1 MTVTIRLAT
10 PADVE
15 VLFDI
20 RTSVVQNHL
29 SREQLAALGITAA
42 TLADAM
48 RHAPCCWI
56 AQVHGAPAGFAM
68 VDVDDGEVF
77 ALFIRPTF
85 EGRGL
90 GQALLDSAEAC
101 LFQTH
106 EVIGLTTDGGAA
118 IRANGFYIHQGWTLV
133 GAVDER
139 DVRYEKRRALL
150 PPVMDDP
157 RW

>member
-1 MTVTIRLAT
+1 M
-10 PADVE
+10 
-15 VLFDI
+15 
-20 RTSVVQNHL
+20 
-29 SREQLAALGITAA
+29 
-42 TLADAM
+42 
-48 RHAPCCWI
+48 
-56 AQVHGAPAGFAM
+56 
-68 VDVDDGEVF
+68 
-77 ALFIRPTF
+77 
-85 EGRGL
+85 

>member
-85 EGRGL
+85 EGR
-90 GQALLDSAEAC
+90 E
-101 LFQTH
+101 
-106 EVIGLTTDGGAA
+106 
-118 IRANGFYIHQGWTLV
+118 GW
-133 GAVDER
+133 A
-139 DVRYEKRRALL
+139 RRCWTA
-150 PPVMDDP
+150 P
-157 RW
+157 RPASSRRMR